1 MKKSLSSIILA
12 VMCCL
17 AACSPKEQANNESSS
32 YSSQESQSV
41 QIPQGWTKIPA
52 PYMAENLIQLSFI
65 DVEKTLTVDMSAN
78 SYLQNLLLGVE
89 YYVDASAEQVDL
101 TEVKYILSMRGM
113 QVQIG
118 ASGAVCFLFDDET
131 KKQASVLKDEFS
143 YLDTLTDGKVLSVDG
158 YTAAHNIEV
167 LNAENKGG
175 AVKDKEDFLNKLQN
189 VRLIKLNDKAHYQT
203 GAVKYTLQMGNDEIV
218 VYENHVMWKG
228 QLYTIYQGSF
238 DFLADVEY
246 SSSSGWLPWL

>member
-1 MKKSLSSIILA
+1 
-12 VMCCL
+12 
-17 AACSPKEQANNESSS
+17 
-32 YSSQESQSV
+32 
-41 QIPQGWTKIPA
+41 
-52 PYMAENLIQLSFI
+52 
-65 DVEKTLTVDMSAN
+65 
-78 SYLQNLLLGVE
+78 
-89 YYVDASAEQVDL
+89 
-101 TEVKYILSMRGM
+101 
-113 QVQIG
+113 
-118 ASGAVCFLFDDET
+118 
-131 KKQASVLKDEFS
+131 
-143 YLDTLTDGKVLSVDG
+143 VDG